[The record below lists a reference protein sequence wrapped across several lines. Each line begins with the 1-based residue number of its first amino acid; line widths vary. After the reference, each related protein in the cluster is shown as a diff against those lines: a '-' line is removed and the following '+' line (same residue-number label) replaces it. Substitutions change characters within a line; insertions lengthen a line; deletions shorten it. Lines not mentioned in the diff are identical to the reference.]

1 MGNLQFKRGLKANLP
16 SSAAVGT
23 PLWCTDTNELYIGTG
38 SSVEK
43 VGSSSGSSGG
53 SSSSTAITYDATN
66 HTLIFEENNYS
77 ADTYNKTEID
87 SILGNIETLLQEI

>member
-1 MGNLQFKRGLKANLP
+1 MGSLQFKRGLKANLP

-43 VGSSSGSSGG
+43 VGGSDGSSV
-53 SSSSTAITYDATN
+53 
-66 HTLIFEENNYS
+66 
-77 ADTYNKTEID
+77 EID
-87 SILGNIETLLQEI
+87 AYTKSEIDEMISDFYTKAEIDEMFEDIEALLQEI